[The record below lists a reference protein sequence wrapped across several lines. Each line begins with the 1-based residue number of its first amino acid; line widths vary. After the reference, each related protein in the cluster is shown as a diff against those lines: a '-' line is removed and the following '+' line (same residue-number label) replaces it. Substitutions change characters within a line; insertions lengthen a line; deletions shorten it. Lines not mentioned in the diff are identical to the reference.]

1 MFAVVA
7 AGGHPEESAARGAGG
22 REALPAEKVVLV
34 GVLIKELD
42 LQLLPRMLVDQG
54 LQQERLAMSPA
65 SANMVIY

>member
-7 AGGHPEESAARGAGG
+7 VGGHPEESAARGAGG
-22 REALPAEKVVLV
+22 RKALPAEKVVLV